1 MFPVTPGAAGLFDT
15 SEYWQQ
21 PGRIMYSPNDSDA
34 IEASDL
40 TVERRLILDGTVHM
54 EELEDVSIPRVKGLV
69 ELLSDLFRD

>member
-1 MFPVTPGAAGLFDT
+1 
-15 SEYWQQ
+15 
-21 PGRIMYSPNDSDA
+21 MYSPNDSDA